1 MLLSS
6 WKQTVTVAK
15 VFFPHNLVNVMLE
28 RKMHFKPLA
37 GSAGESYDMALIRD
51 NDVQNLWQ
59 ARQ

>member
-1 MLLSS
+1 
-6 WKQTVTVAK
+6 VTVAK

-51 NDVQNLWQ
+51 NDVQNL
-59 ARQ
+59 